1 MNELYPAAAAGAILT
16 VVVIYVA
23 ISYRIALGVTA
34 AERTDLEDSPADY
47 GVDFEEV
54 EFRSRCDDVLLDG
67 WYLAGQDGAP
77 VVVFVHGVGVTRTAC
92 GMTRIAADLN
102 SRGFGA
108 LMFDLRG
115 HGLSGG
121 KRLSGGWHERLD
133 VLGAYDYLCGR
144 GFAPEKIGML
154 GLSMGSGAVA
164 LAAAEEPGIRAVVL
178 DSPYARAS
186 EMVVQETSIK
196 MHIPKWLAAVFRPC
210 AEYLASRV
218 FEIDIPAMAPV
229 ESVRDLGYPVLIIH
243 STDDDRIPLEHGRRV
258 HRAAPEGSV
267 LWEVADSGHNEAST
281 DHPSEYAG
289 RVAEY
294 FASRLRGE

>member
-1 MNELYPAAAAGAILT
+1 MNELYPAAVAGAILT

-47 GVDFEEV
+47 GVDFQDV
-54 EFRSRCDDVLLDG
+54 EFRSRCGDVLLDG

-92 GMTRIAADLN
+92 GMTRIAADLS

-133 VLGAYDYLCGR
+133 VLGAYDYLCSR
-144 GFAPEKIGML
+144 DVAPEKIGLL
-154 GLSMGSGAVA
+154 GLSMGAAAVA
-164 LAAAEEPGIRAVVL
+164 LAAADERGVRAVVL

-186 EMVVQETSIK
+186 DLIVQETSIK
-196 MHIPKWLAAVFRPC
+196 LLIPKWLAAVFRPC

-218 FEIDIPAMAPV
+218 FGIDVRAMAPV

-243 STDDDRIPLEHGRRV
+243 GADDDRIPLEHGRRV
-258 HRAAPEGSV
+258 HRAAPAGSV
-267 LWEVADSGHNEAST
+267 LWEVAGSGHNEAST
-281 DHPSEYAG
+281 EHPSEYAD

-294 FASRLRGE
+294 FASRLGAE

>member
-47 GVDFEEV
+47 GVDLEEV

-133 VLGAYDYLCGR
+133 VLGAYDYLCSR
-144 GFAPEKIGML
+144 DVAPEKIGLL
-154 GLSMGSGAVA
+154 GLSMGAAAVA

-186 EMVVQETSIK
+186 DLIVQETSIK
-196 MHIPKWLAAVFRPC
+196 MLIPKWLAAVFRPC

-218 FEIDIPAMAPV
+218 FGIDVPAMAPV

-258 HRAAPEGSV
+258 YRAAPAGSV
-267 LWEVADSGHNEAST
+267 LWEVAGSGHNEAST
-281 DHPSEYAG
+281 EHSSEYAD

-294 FASRLRGE
+294 FASRLGAE